1 MTCCSCL
8 FGAFMMP
15 LNIFIWAR
23 FIDENAE
30 AVFPFSKITVNI
42 LITLVPVVFGFFI
55 RKYFS
60 AYVKIIKKVCVFK
73 IGFII
78 FFLLIL
84 MLKDSFYDLLVVS
97 TSSLTMIWFL
107 YLFTSLFY

>member
-30 AVFPFSKITVNI
+30 AVFPYSKITVNI
-42 LITLVPVVFGFFI
+42 LITLLPVAFGFFI

-73 IGFII
+73 ICYVKTFIYKV
-78 FFLLIL
+78 
-84 MLKDSFYDLLVVS
+84 LKKVYALVY
-97 TSSLTMIWFL
+97 W
-107 YLFTSLFY
+107 

>member
-73 IGFII
+73 NGFINI
-78 FFLLIL
+78 FFINFNV
-84 MLKDSFYDLLVVS
+84 KRF
-97 TSSLTMIWFL
+97 FL
-107 YLFTSLFY
+107 